1 MSNLCVQV
9 NSIIG
14 MNQLIEEKKILLN
27 GYYNIFT
34 DFKCFEKCYLNYQNF
49 KDRSLTSF
57 FIRIDNIYIDN
68 EDEINNEIKCII
80 LSKQN
85 SWEYSSFNKRK
96 LEHFIV
102 LNRNSFDYYK
112 DENICSNKIWITS
125 F

>member
-34 DFKCFEKCYLNYQNF
+34 DFKCLEKYYLNCQNF
-49 KDRSLTSF
+49 KDESLTSF
-57 FIRIDNIYIDN
+57 FIRIDSIYIDN
-68 EDEINNEIKCII
+68 NDEINNEIKCII
-80 LSKQN
+80 LSKQK
-85 SWEYSSFNKRK
+85 SWEYSSFNKRQ

-102 LNRNSFDYYK
+102 LNKNSFDYYK
-112 DENICSNKIWITS
+112 DENICSNKIWITNY
-125 F
+125 